1 MTPVSKPPEKK
12 QKSLTAFFTPRA
24 ANGTAS
30 PSSQKP
36 AVPSSPTPARD
47 PGLPSRK
54 RPLEK
59 DSEQSDGIAEISTK
73 RTKSTE
79 ASNEQSS
86 FFNKDSAV
94 ATATGNQSPSSTRVR
109 RYHYNDSN
117 PQQDTGHGSDEDD
130 EATKKNNEELHRK
143 FVKKLGHPDALAWRS
158 LKAQDGAA
166 AGDDEDADA
175 DPEEDEAPVGT
186 KAKKKGSKTGKL
198 TPMELQF
205 LEIKRKH
212 MDTILIVEVGYKFRF
227 FGEDARVAAKE
238 LSIVCIPG
246 KIRYDERMYSCLMPF
261 DTASLTSIRFIG
273 GSPGSIRVSQ
283 HSGSP
288 ITRSRKATRRCRPQS
303 RSRAAARDCG
313 AEESR
318 RQQKCPLCPQAHQC
332 LHKRDVYR

>member
-1 MTPVSKPPEKK
+1 MTPVSKAPEKK

-59 DSEQSDGIAEISTK
+59 DSEQSNSIAENATK
-73 RTKSTE
+73 RTKGTE
-79 ASNEQSS
+79 AGNEKSS

-94 ATATGNQSPSSTRVR
+94 ATATTSNRSPASTRVR
-109 RYHYNDSN
+109 RYHYNESN
-117 PQQDTGHGSDEDD
+117 SHEDIGDGSDDD
-130 EATKKNNEELHRK
+130 GEATKMKNEELHRK
-143 FVKKLGHPDALAWRS
+143 FVKKLGYPDALSWGS

-175 DPEEDEAPVGT
+175 DPEEDEAPVTT

-238 LSIVCIPG
+238 LSIVCISG
-246 KIRYDERMYSCLMPF
+246 KMRYDERMYYCLMP
-261 DTASLTSIRFIG
+261 LIEPR
-273 GSPGSIRVSQ
+273 
-283 HSGSP
+283 
-288 ITRSRKATRRCRPQS
+288 
-303 RSRAAARDCG
+303 
-313 AEESR
+313 
-318 RQQKCPLCPQAHQC
+318 
-332 LHKRDVYR
+332 

>member
-1 MTPVSKPPEKK
+1 MTPVTKPPEKK

-30 PSSQKP
+30 QKP

-47 PGLPSRK
+47 PALPSRK

-59 DSEQSDGIAEISTK
+59 DSEQSDSVVENATK
-73 RTKSTE
+73 RTKGTDAGTE
-79 ASNEQSS
+79 KSS

-94 ATATGNQSPSSTRVR
+94 ATATSNQSPSTTRVR

-117 PQQDTGHGSDEDD
+117 SQEEIGHQSEDDDDD
-130 EATKKNNEELHRK
+130 EATKRNNEELHRK

-158 LKAQDGAA
+158 LKAQEGAA
-166 AGDDEDADA
+166 AGDDEDGDA
-175 DPEEDEAPVGT
+175 DPEEDEAPAAT

-205 LEIKRKH
+205 LDIKRKH

-246 KIRYDERMYSCLMPF
+246 KMRYDERMYYYCLMP
-261 DTASLTSIRFIG
+261 LVQPR
-273 GSPGSIRVSQ
+273 
-283 HSGSP
+283 
-288 ITRSRKATRRCRPQS
+288 
-303 RSRAAARDCG
+303 
-313 AEESR
+313 
-318 RQQKCPLCPQAHQC
+318 
-332 LHKRDVYR
+332 

>member
-1 MTPVSKPPEKK
+1 MTPVSKPSEKK
-12 QKSLTAFFTPRA
+12 QKSLTAFFTPWA

-30 PSSQKP
+30 QSSQKP

-59 DSEQSDGIAEISTK
+59 DSEQSDSIAENATK
-73 RTKSTE
+73 RTKGTE
-79 ASNEQSS
+79 AGNGKSS
-86 FFNKDSAV
+86 FFDKDSAV
-94 ATATGNQSPSSTRVR
+94 STAPSNQSPSSTRVR

-117 PQQDTGHGSDEDD
+117 SQEDVGRESDVND

-175 DPEEDEAPVGT
+175 DPDEDEAPVAT

-205 LEIKRKH
+205 LDIKRKH

-246 KIRYDERMYSCLMPF
+246 KMRYDERMYLRLIPF
-261 DTASLTSIRFIG
+261 ATVSLTSIRSFG
-273 GSPGSIRVSQ
+273 GSPGSIRVS
-283 HSGSP
+283 
-288 ITRSRKATRRCRPQS
+288 
-303 RSRAAARDCG
+303 
-313 AEESR
+313 
-318 RQQKCPLCPQAHQC
+318 
-332 LHKRDVYR
+332 

>member
-1 MTPVSKPPEKK
+1 MATPGRLFSVAVSFIMAPVSKAPEKK

-30 PSSQKP
+30 SSSQKP

-47 PGLPSRK
+47 PDLPSRK

-59 DSEQSDGIAEISTK
+59 DSEQSDSSAENAVK
-73 RTKSTE
+73 RTKATE
-79 ASNEQSS
+79 ASNEKSS

-94 ATATGNQSPSSTRVR
+94 ATATSNQSPASTRVR
-109 RYHYNDSN
+109 RYHYNESN
-117 PQQDTGHGSDEDD
+117 SQEDIGEGSDDDD
-130 EATKKNNEELHRK
+130 EVTRRKNEELHRK
-143 FVKKLGHPDALAWRS
+143 FVKKLGHPDALSWGS

-175 DPEEDEAPVGT
+175 DPEEDEAPVAT
-186 KAKKKGSKTGKL
+186 KTKKKGSKSGKL

-246 KIRYDERMYSCLMPF
+246 KMRYDERKYYYLMP
-261 DTASLTSIRFIG
+261 LIEPR
-273 GSPGSIRVSQ
+273 
-283 HSGSP
+283 
-288 ITRSRKATRRCRPQS
+288 
-303 RSRAAARDCG
+303 
-313 AEESR
+313 
-318 RQQKCPLCPQAHQC
+318 
-332 LHKRDVYR
+332 